1 MSENNKPVIKNV
13 DMVDDMQREALE
25 CANQALEK
33 YNIEKDIAAHIKR
46 EFDKKYGT
54 TWHCIDFSI
63 PPKSFEDL
71 NNAYT
76 SGDYTTAIKF
86 LTSLSTNVSDQ
97 NTKRYE
103 AREHVFLSRAV
114 CFQQMREHQQ
124 VVSDTTE
131 VVKIVKNVTS
141 TSSLSLDVISV
152 NSEDCSF
159 CLILA
164 LWLRSLAFESLENWD
179 RAKDDLD
186 TLKTLIF
193 EKNRDNM
200 IPYKTEGVLS
210 VFLPH
215 MTPLITQSKFNTIK
229 INIHCVNDRQRRM
242 NDLVAKEAARRNDG
256 HKAFRL
262 IDRDVGCLDEIA
274 KKFHYRLLLRRPLHP
289 NIHMNMW
296 YTLDLMFV
304 SEVGLFRKE
313 DLYGVQ
319 GYALGCKL
327 LEIGNIDE
335 GSEKEKY
342 EVQVRPMSAESRE
355 WSDCTDADW
364 AGVQNGGKGGLEF
377 RIVKSKKLIETNGC
391 KEFNIF
397 NCSAA
402 ESNILSKS
410 EDSNG
415 NSSVKLWR
423 KNSSKTSRRQLYL
436 YVYPIQEVLNYDT
449 KDDSVKDDNKVNG
462 NNKELNRCVH
472 ENYLVPLSI
481 GPIRLVTCEAYSNSC
496 VHHLPPSG
504 SNENNDNAIQ
514 SNNPWNSQQI
524 TTSVTPRKKS
534 PWNIDD
540 YLVDSYRG
548 FVLPNGKYLIIKELW
563 DAGIPG
569 KVWDSAFIIVQM
581 IKDKILKDQNF
592 FTGKRILDLSAGT
605 GFVGLYLAAFLATG
619 KSEEIMSNNLTTNIV
634 ITDLE
639 HALKLIRGNLA
650 LNQYILD
657 SSNKVKID
665 VEVLQW
671 GDLPR
676 IRKLEILDYV
686 FASDVVYEPESF
698 DSLIQ
703 TFIAV
708 CTPGLTKIYLG
719 YKRRGLNK
727 DEEGRFFDKLK
738 TVFQMSS
745 VQGLG
750 ILAEEGKVNVYELI
764 RK

>member
-1 MSENNKPVIKNV
+1 MSPS
-13 DMVDDMQREALE
+13 QPY
-25 CANQALEK
+25 K
-33 YNIEKDIAAHIKR
+33 YKHPSNWKD
-46 EFDKKYGT
+46 FP
-54 TWHCIDFSI
+54 I
-63 PPKSFEDL
+63 PPKGFEEL

-86 LTSLSTNVSDQ
+86 LNSLLPNLSDQ
-97 NTKRYE
+97 NNKRYE
-103 AREHVFLSRAV
+103 AREHIFLSRAL
-114 CFQQMREHQQ
+114 CFQQMREHHQ
-124 VVSDTTE
+124 VVSETTE
-131 VVKIVKNVTS
+131 VVKIAAKTVAS
-141 TSSLSLDVISV
+141 TSSLPLDDLSV
-152 NSEDCSF
+152 DSEDFSF

-164 LWLRSLAFESLENWD
+164 LWLRSLAFESLESWE
-179 RAKDDLD
+179 RAKNDLD

-200 IPYKTEGVLS
+200 IPFKTEGVLS

-215 MTPLITQSKFNTIK
+215 MIPLIAQFKFNSIL
-229 INIHCVNDRQRRM
+229 INLHCVNDRQRRM
-242 NDLVAKEAARRNDG
+242 KDLVAKEAARRNDG
-256 HKAFRL
+256 RKAFRL
-262 IDRDVGCLDEIA
+262 IDRDAGCLDEIA

-289 NIHMNMW
+289 NIHVNMW

-327 LEIGNIDE
+327 LEIGNINE
-335 GSEKEKY
+335 GSEKEKF
-342 EVQVRPMSAESRE
+342 EVQVRPMSVESRE
-355 WSDCTDADW
+355 WSDCADADW

-377 RIVKSKKLIETNGC
+377 RIVKSIKHVESNGC
-391 KEFNIF
+391 NEFNKF
-397 NCSAA
+397 NCSSG

-410 EDSNG
+410 EGSNG
-415 NSSVKLWR
+415 NSSDKLWR
-423 KNSSKTSRRQLYL
+423 KDSSSKTSLKQLYL
-436 YVYPIQEVLNYDT
+436 YVYPIQEVINRSDEVLNYDI
-449 KDDSVKDDNKVNG
+449 KDDSVKDDNTMNG
-462 NNKELNRCVH
+462 NNKGLNRCVH

-481 GPIRLVTCEAYSNSC
+481 GPIRLVTCEAYSSSC

-504 SNENNDNAIQ
+504 SNENNDDAIQ
-514 SNNPWNSQQI
+514 SNNLSWDSKQR
-524 TTSVTPRKKS
+524 TTLVSLCKKS

-581 IKDKILKDQNF
+581 IKDMIFKDQNF

-605 GFVGLYLAAFLATG
+605 GFVGLYLAAFLSSG
-619 KSEEIMSNNLTTNIV
+619 RPEETMNNSTTNII

-657 SSNKVKID
+657 SCNKVKID
-665 VEVLQW
+665 VKVLQW
-671 GDLPR
+671 GDMPS

-698 DSLIQ
+698 DTLIQ

-708 CTPGLTKIYLG
+708 CTPGRTKIYLG

-738 TVFQMSS
+738 TVFQMTA

-750 ILAEEGKVNVYELI
+750 ILAEEGKVLMLYAYWNFKSLI
-764 RK
+764 